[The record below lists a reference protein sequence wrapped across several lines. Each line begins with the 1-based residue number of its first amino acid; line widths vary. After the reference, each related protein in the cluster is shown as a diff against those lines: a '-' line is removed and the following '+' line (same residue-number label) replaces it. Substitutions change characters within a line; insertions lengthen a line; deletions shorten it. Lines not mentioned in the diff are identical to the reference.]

1 MSLSEERKLL
11 LSQLVDGELPV
22 DQANHVL
29 ADVLDKFSPEM
40 DDAETA
46 GYLRAMLQLR
56 QALSPWRQ
64 QIMPG
69 LAVSGS
75 TPAMLLAR
83 RDR

>member
-1 MSLSEERKLL
+1 MSLSEEKKLL

-29 ADVLDKFSPEM
+29 ADMLNELLPEM
-40 DDAETA
+40 DDAEAA

-56 QALSPWRQ
+56 LALSPWRQ
-64 QIMPG
+64 QIVPG
-69 LAVSGS
+69 PAVSGS
-75 TPAMLLAR
+75 TPATLLAR